1 MKATQK
7 EADHRKDDSPKAT
20 LKAPM
25 GARLSAPMNAPWPDQ
40 KARQEMSQSE
50 LACEDGK
57 HGKNADWKKKW

>member
-7 EADHRKDDSPKAT
+7 EADHSKDDSPKAA

-25 GARLSAPMNAPWPDQ
+25 SAPMNAPWPDQ